1 MPTAID
7 GSPAAVARDRVAL
20 SPTITWQPPAL
31 GTVSFYVLRLV
42 RLVDDPERETPAI
55 VAGTFL
61 TPITVVTIPSGIL
74 QPGMRYYLELIA
86 VTGLGSDALTAPR
99 SALARSWSQ
108 SSAHVCSATFN
119 TR

>member
-1 MPTAID
+1 
-7 GSPAAVARDRVAL
+7 
-20 SPTITWQPPAL
+20 
-31 GTVSFYVLRLV
+31 
-42 RLVDDPERETPAI
+42 
-55 VAGTFL
+55 
-61 TPITVVTIPSGIL
+61 
-74 QPGMRYYLELIA
+74 MRYYLELTA